1 MPVEMLEQ
9 KNARGGILLLVSRR
23 AFTLIE
29 LLVVIAIIAILAAI
43 LFPVFAQVK
52 AAAKNTACLSN
63 ERQIAS
69 GSLLYAGDNDDLY
82 PGNKNCQNALED
94 SLNGSDGYC
103 IGDQG
108 YRLSRGWMDPAAG
121 RNWAAS
127 TMPYVKSLGIYVSPL
142 AVDVPANRPDEQG
155 YRASKVPGAGNTSYF
170 LNAIVMDKPTTA
182 IDDPAGT
189 IAYTS
194 QSWTV
199 NTARLRPRRTFT
211 NLGSANWNGLFA
223 ELNRDFSLESHDHG
237 GNLAFADGHSKY
249 KKHSAVKYRDYGV
262 AGAPIPRGSTWG
274 RCVSSVTSAD
284 QGVRLDNGDDGC
296 AFQARF

>member
-1 MPVEMLEQ
+1 M
-9 KNARGGILLLVSRR
+9 SRR

-43 LFPVFAQVK
+43 LFPVFAMVK
-52 AAAKNTACLSN
+52 SAAKNTACLSN
-63 ERQIAS
+63 ERQIAT
-69 GSLLYAGDNDDLY
+69 GSLLYANDSDDLL

-127 TMPYVKSLGIYVSPL
+127 TMPYVKNLGIYVSPL
-142 AVDVPANRPDEQG
+142 AVEVPTNRPDEQG
-155 YRASKVPGAGNTSYF
+155 YRASKVSGAGNTSYF

-194 QSWTV
+194 QNWTV
-199 NTARLRPRRTFT
+199 NTARLRPRRTFS
-211 NLGSANWNGLFA
+211 NRGSANWNGLFA
-223 ELNRDFSLESHDHG
+223 ELNRDFSLESYNHG
-237 GNLAFADGHSKY
+237 GNLAYADGHSKY
-249 KKHSAVKYRDYGV
+249 KKHNAVRYRDYGV
-262 AGAPIPRGSTWG
+262 DGAPVPGGSTWG

-284 QGVRLDNGDDGC
+284 QRVRLDNGDEGC